1 MKAKVAQ
8 EATDV
13 KRLLADAHALHD
25 KDYIYGVQLRAR
37 ADRLIKK
44 CVSLTLGE
52 APSATFRLHQ
62 HSPTEYRLYVDV
74 DTKAQERRAKKAVD
88 DITLKALFNQDIWL
102 IVLVHKR
109 VKYDPE

>member
-44 CVSLTLGE
+44 CLSLALGE
-52 APSATFRLHQ
+52 APSASFRLHQ

-74 DTKAQERRAKKAVD
+74 DAKAEERRVKNAVD
-88 DITLKALFNQDIWL
+88 DITLNALFHQDIWL
-102 IVLVHKR
+102 IVFSHKR
-109 VKYDPE
+109 VKYDPK